1 MIRYRLFHD
10 ARDFQILF
18 LSTFLML
25 GIFERDWTLKPELMI
40 AIMVSTVAMQWIAD
54 RAFFSSNP
62 SIRSALITAIS
73 LCALLRSASVATMVL
88 AGITSIL
95 SKFLLRYRGK
105 HFFNPSNFG
114 IILVL
119 LLTPDAWVS
128 PGQWGNEV
136 WFVLLFLATGGMV
149 VKKVGRWETT
159 GAFLGGYALLE
170 FLRNQWLGWT
180 PDVFVHKMMS
190 GSLLL
195 FSFFMITD
203 PRAIPDR
210 RIARILWSLCVAI
223 LTYVLRNHY
232 FLPTAPFWALFVLSP
247 LTILF
252 DKLFPS
258 KRFEWNP
265 ETAKAEPRS
274 FEAGTV
280 QILVENAGG
289 TVR

>member
-1 MIRYRLFHD
+1 MTKYGLFRD

-25 GIFERDWTLKPELMI
+25 GIFNRDWTVRPELMV
-40 AIMVSTVAMQWIAD
+40 AILISAMATQIIAD
-54 RAFFSSNP
+54 RIFSSENP

-73 LCALLRSASVATMVL
+73 LCALLRAGSVSTMVI
-88 AGITSIL
+88 AAAASIL
-95 SKFLLRYRGK
+95 SKFLFRYRGK

-119 LLTPDAWVS
+119 ILTSDAWVS
-128 PGQWGNEV
+128 PGQWGNEL
-136 WFVLLFLATGGMV
+136 WFVLLFFATGGMV
-149 VKKVGRWETT
+149 VQKVGRWDTT

-170 FLRNQWLGWT
+170 FIRNQWLGWT

-210 RIARILWSLCVAI
+210 KIARIIWSLSVAI
-223 LTYVLRNHY
+223 MTYVLRNHY
-232 FLPTAPFWALFVLSP
+232 FLPTAPFWALFALSP

-252 DKLFPS
+252 DRFFPAE
-258 KRFEWNP
+258 RFRWI
-265 ETAKAEPRS
+265 TTKIAE
-274 FEAGTV
+274 EYKVTEEV
-280 QILVENAGG
+280 QCQPNAIPS
-289 TVR
+289 

>member
-1 MIRYRLFHD
+1 MTRYGLFKD

-18 LSTFLML
+18 LASFLML
-25 GIFERDWTLKPELMI
+25 GIFNRDWTVRPELML
-40 AIMVSTVAMQWIAD
+40 AIILSAIITQLIAD
-54 RAFFSSNP
+54 KIFSSENP

-73 LCALLRSASVATMVL
+73 LCALLRAGSVTTMMI
-88 AGITSIL
+88 AGAASIL
-95 SKFLLRYRGK
+95 SKFIFRYRGK

-119 LLTPDAWVS
+119 LLTNDAWVS

-136 WFVLLFLATGGMV
+136 WFVLLFFATGGMV
-149 VKKVGRWETT
+149 VQKVGRWETT

-170 FLRNQWLGWT
+170 FIRNQWLGWT

-210 RIARILWSLCVAI
+210 RIARMLWAFCVAI
-223 LTYVLRNHY
+223 LTYILRNHY
-232 FLPTAPFWALFVLSP
+232 FLPTAPFWALFALSP

-252 DKLFPS
+252 DRFLPA
-258 KRFEWNP
+258 KRFEWNRRDHK
-265 ETAKAEPRS
+265 E
-274 FEAGTV
+274 V
-280 QILVENAGG
+280 QRIREVQCQPNALPS
-289 TVR
+289 

>member
-1 MIRYRLFHD
+1 MTKYGLFRD

-25 GIFERDWTLKPELMI
+25 GIFNRDWTVRPELMI
-40 AIMVSTVAMQWIAD
+40 AILLSAIATQLIAD
-54 RAFFSSNP
+54 RLFASENP

-73 LCALLRSASVATMVL
+73 LCALLRAGSVSTMVI
-88 AGITSIL
+88 AAAASIL
-95 SKFLLRYRGK
+95 SKFLFRYRGK

-119 LLTPDAWVS
+119 ILTSDAWVS
-128 PGQWGNEV
+128 PGQWGNEL
-136 WFVLLFLATGGMV
+136 WFVLLFFATGGMV
-149 VKKVGRWETT
+149 VQKVGRWDTT

-210 RIARILWSLCVAI
+210 KIARIIWSLCVAV
-223 LTYVLRNHY
+223 LTYILRNHY
-232 FLPTAPFWALFVLSP
+232 FLSTAPFWALFALSP

-252 DKLFPS
+252 DRYFPA
-258 KRFEWNP
+258 KRFEWKHG
-265 ETAKAEPRS
+265 ARS
-274 FEAGTV
+274 SSPHYGAQASNLQVEA
-280 QILVENAGG
+280 
-289 TVR
+289 

>member
-1 MIRYRLFHD
+1 MMRVNLFKD

-18 LSTFLML
+18 LSAFLML
-25 GIFERDWTLKPELMI
+25 GIFNRDWTVRPELMI
-40 AIMVSTVAMQWIAD
+40 AILLSAIATQLIAD
-54 RAFFSSNP
+54 QLFSSENP

-73 LCALLRSASVATMVL
+73 LCALLRAGSVAAMVI
-88 AGITSIL
+88 AGAVSIL

-119 LLTPDAWVS
+119 LLTTDAWVS

-136 WFVLLFLATGGMV
+136 WFVLLFFATGGMV
-149 VKKVGRWETT
+149 VQKVGRWETT

-170 FLRNQWLGWT
+170 FIRNQWLGWT

-210 RIARILWSLCVAI
+210 RIARIIWSLCVAI

-232 FLPTAPFWALFVLSP
+232 FLPTAPFWALFALSP

-252 DKLFPS
+252 DRFFPS
-258 KRFEWNP
+258 KRFEWITT
-265 ETAKAEPRS
+265 EVTEEFKASEVAQCQPNVLPS
-274 FEAGTV
+274 
-280 QILVENAGG
+280 
-289 TVR
+289 

>member
-1 MIRYRLFHD
+1 MTKYGYFKD

-25 GIFERDWTLKPELMI
+25 GIFNRDWTVRPELMVAILVSAI
-40 AIMVSTVAMQWIAD
+40 ATQLIAD
-54 RAFFSSNP
+54 RIFSSDNP

-73 LCALLRSASVATMVL
+73 LCTLLRAGSVSTMVI
-88 AGITSIL
+88 AAAASIL
-95 SKFLLRYRGK
+95 SKFLFRYRGK

-119 LLTPDAWVS
+119 ILTSDAWVS
-128 PGQWGNEV
+128 PGQWGNEL

-149 VKKVGRWETT
+149 VQKVGRWDTS
-159 GAFLGGYALLE
+159 GAFLGAYALLE

-203 PRAIPDR
+203 PRAIPNR
-210 RIARILWSLCVAI
+210 KIARIIWSLCVAI
-223 LTYVLRNHY
+223 LTYILRNHY
-232 FLPTAPFWALFVLSP
+232 FIPTAPFWALFALSP
-247 LTILF
+247 FTILF
-252 DKLFPS
+252 DRFLPA
-258 KRFEWNP
+258 KRFEWNKGARTSSP
-265 ETAKAEPRS
+265 HYGPQAS
-274 FEAGTV
+274 SLQLEA
-280 QILVENAGG
+280 
-289 TVR
+289 

>member
-1 MIRYRLFHD
+1 MKRFTLFQD

-25 GIFERDWTLKPELMI
+25 GIFNRDWTVKPELMI
-40 AIMVSTVAMQWIAD
+40 AILVSAIATQLIAD
-54 RAFFSSNP
+54 RVFSSENP

-73 LCALLRSASVATMVL
+73 LCALLRAGSITTMVI
-88 AGITSIL
+88 AATASIL
-95 SKFLLRYRGK
+95 SKFLFRYRGK

-114 IILVL
+114 IIFVL
-119 LLTPDAWVS
+119 ILTSDAWVS
-128 PGQWGNEV
+128 PGQWGNEL

-149 VKKVGRWETT
+149 VQKVGRWDTT

-210 RIARILWSLCVAI
+210 KIARIIWSLCVVI
-223 LTYVLRNHY
+223 VTYVLRNHY
-232 FLPTAPFWALFVLSP
+232 FLPTAPFWALFALSP

-252 DKLFPS
+252 DRFFPA
-258 KRFEWNP
+258 KRFQWITTKLTEQYKVSEGVQCQP
-265 ETAKAEPRS
+265 KALPS
-274 FEAGTV
+274 
-280 QILVENAGG
+280 
-289 TVR
+289 

>member
-1 MIRYRLFHD
+1 MTKYGLFKD

-25 GIFERDWTLKPELMI
+25 GIFNRDWTVRPELMI
-40 AIMVSTVAMQWIAD
+40 AILFSTIATQLLAD
-54 RAFFSSNP
+54 RIFSSENP

-73 LCALLRSASVATMVL
+73 LCALLRAGSITTMVI
-88 AGITSIL
+88 AGAVSIL
-95 SKFLLRYRGK
+95 SKFLFRYRGK
-105 HFFNPSNFG
+105 HYFNPSNFG

-119 LLTPDAWVS
+119 LLTSDAWVS

-136 WFVLLFLATGGMV
+136 WFVLLFFATGGMV
-149 VKKVGRWETT
+149 VQKVGRWETT
-159 GAFLGGYALLE
+159 GTFLGGYALLE
-170 FLRNQWLGWT
+170 FIRNQWLGWT

-210 RIARILWSLCVAI
+210 RIARIIWSLCVAI
-223 LTYVLRNHY
+223 LTYILRNHY
-232 FLPTAPFWALFVLSP
+232 FLSTAPFWALFALSP

-252 DKLFPS
+252 DRIFPA
-258 KRFEWNP
+258 KRFEWSTTEIAEKYKVSEGVQCQP
-265 ETAKAEPRS
+265 KALPS
-274 FEAGTV
+274 
-280 QILVENAGG
+280 
-289 TVR
+289 

>member
-1 MIRYRLFHD
+1 MTKYGLFRD

-25 GIFERDWTLKPELMI
+25 GIFNRDWTVKPELMI
-40 AIMVSTVAMQWIAD
+40 AILVSAIVTQLIAD
-54 RAFFSSNP
+54 RVFSSENP

-73 LCALLRSASVATMVL
+73 LCALLRAGSVTTMVI
-88 AGITSIL
+88 AAAASIL
-95 SKFLLRYRGK
+95 SKFLFRYRGK

-119 LLTPDAWVS
+119 LLTTDAWVS
-128 PGQWGNEV
+128 PGQWGNEL

-149 VKKVGRWETT
+149 VQKVGRWDTT

-170 FLRNQWLGWT
+170 FFRNQWLGWT

-210 RIARILWSLCVAI
+210 KIARIIWSLCVAI
-223 LTYVLRNHY
+223 LTYILRNHY
-232 FLPTAPFWALFVLSP
+232 FLPTAPFWALFALSP

-252 DKLFPS
+252 DRFLPA
-258 KRFEWNP
+258 KRFQWDYHKGHKKEQRIR
-265 ETAKAEPRS
+265 E
-274 FEAGTV
+274 V
-280 QILVENAGG
+280 QCQPNALPS
-289 TVR
+289 

>member
-1 MIRYRLFHD
+1 MTKYGLFKD

-25 GIFERDWTLKPELMI
+25 GIFNRDWTVRPELMI
-40 AIMVSTVAMQWIAD
+40 AILFSTIATQLLAD
-54 RAFFSSNP
+54 RIFSSENP

-73 LCALLRSASVATMVL
+73 LCALLRAGSITTMVI
-88 AGITSIL
+88 AGAVSIL
-95 SKFLLRYRGK
+95 SKFLFRYRGK
-105 HFFNPSNFG
+105 HYFNPSNFG

-119 LLTPDAWVS
+119 LLTSDAWVS

-136 WFVLLFLATGGMV
+136 WFVLLFFATGGMV
-149 VKKVGRWETT
+149 VQKVGRWETT
-159 GAFLGGYALLE
+159 GTFLGGYALLE
-170 FLRNQWLGWT
+170 FIRNQWLGWT

-210 RIARILWSLCVAI
+210 RIARIIWSLCVAI
-223 LTYVLRNHY
+223 LTYILRNHY
-232 FLPTAPFWALFVLSP
+232 FLSTAPFWALFASSP

-252 DKLFPS
+252 DRIFPA
-258 KRFEWNP
+258 KRFEWSTTEIAEKYKVSEGVQCQP
-265 ETAKAEPRS
+265 KALPS
-274 FEAGTV
+274 
-280 QILVENAGG
+280 
-289 TVR
+289 

>member
-1 MIRYRLFHD
+1 MAAIVISAVIVQWACDRLFKS
-10 ARDFQILF
+10 A
-18 LSTFLML
+18 
-25 GIFERDWTLKPELMI
+25 
-40 AIMVSTVAMQWIAD
+40 
-54 RAFFSSNP
+54 NP

-73 LCALLRSASVATMVL
+73 LCALLRATSILTMVIAASL
-88 AGITSIL
+88 SIL
-95 SKFLLRYRGK
+95 SKFLLRYKGK

-119 LLTPDAWVS
+119 LLTSDAWVS

-149 VKKVGRWETT
+149 VSKVGRWDTT

-170 FLRNQWLGWT
+170 FARNQWLGWT

-210 RIARILWSLCVAI
+210 KIARILWSLCVAV
-223 LTYVLRNHY
+223 LTYILRNHY
-232 FLPTAPFWALFVLSP
+232 FIPTAPFWALFVLSP
-247 LTILF
+247 LTLVF
-252 DKLFPS
+252 DRIFPA
-258 KRFEWNP
+258 KRFEWDATLTHERRVMN
-265 ETAKAEPRS
+265 EAAEVKY
-274 FEAGTV
+274 A
-280 QILVENAGG
+280 
-289 TVR
+289 

>member
-1 MIRYRLFHD
+1 MTKYGLFKD

-25 GIFERDWTLKPELMI
+25 GIFNRDWTVRPELMI
-40 AIMVSTVAMQWIAD
+40 AILISAIATQIIAD
-54 RAFFSSNP
+54 RVFSSENP

-73 LCALLRSASVATMVL
+73 LCALLRAGSVSTMVI
-88 AGITSIL
+88 AGAASIL
-95 SKFLLRYRGK
+95 SKFLFRYRGK

-119 LLTPDAWVS
+119 LLTSDAWVS
-128 PGQWGNEV
+128 PGQWGNEL
-136 WFVLLFLATGGMV
+136 WFVLLFFATGGMV
-149 VKKVGRWETT
+149 VQKVGRWDTT

-210 RIARILWSLCVAI
+210 KIARIIWSLCVAI
-223 LTYVLRNHY
+223 LTYILRNRY
-232 FLPTAPFWALFVLSP
+232 FIPTAPFWALFALSP

-252 DKLFPS
+252 DRFFPA
-258 KRFEWNP
+258 KRFEWKQTQQLEFVAP
-265 ETAKAEPRS
+265 AARRPAMEE
-274 FEAGTV
+274 V
-280 QILVENAGG
+280 
-289 TVR
+289 